1 MGSTREVPLTKF
13 HNQKEEEDVVL
24 LEKSHDK
31 RGTLLLTRLPLFE
44 LILSADYNI
53 QGPEIRLKVLSL
65 LVDEVSE
72 LVYKERHF

>member
-1 MGSTREVPLTKF
+1 M
-13 HNQKEEEDVVL
+13 